1 MLIKR
6 KSVIT
11 GVVRTYDIPVNPDDL
26 IAWEKGLG
34 SVQDIM
40 PYLND
45 KDREFI
51 LSGITPEEWD
61 SAFSEQIE
69 DIIFDN
75 VYDEAAV

>member
-11 GVVRTYDIPVNPDDL
+11 GVERTRNIPVNPDDL

-34 SVQDIM
+34 ALQDIM

-45 KDREFI
+45 NDREFI

-61 SAFSEQIE
+61 SAFFEQIE
-69 DIIFDN
+69 DIIFDSM
-75 VYDEAAV
+75 DDGAAF

>member
-6 KSVIT
+6 KSAIT
-11 GVVRTYDIPVNPDDL
+11 GIERTRDIPVNPDDL
-26 IAWEKGLG
+26 IAWEQGIG
-34 SVQDIM
+34 NIQDAM

-45 KDREFI
+45 NDREFI

-69 DIIFDN
+69 DIIADSLD
-75 VYDEAAV
+75 DEIAF